1 MMKFGLMALAV
12 LAFAP
17 SAMAGTTSGNPF
29 AQDAAILNLND
40 LDLAT
45 ASGQRSLAIRM
56 DQAARAVCGDQ
67 VSGVHLALNA
77 KARDCRTAVAAD
89 IRAKI
94 EARLAKAD
102 DRSPVRLASAR

>member
-1 MMKFGLMALAV
+1 MKIGLMALAV

-29 AQDAAILNLND
+29 AQDSAILNLKG

-77 KARDCRTAVAAD
+77 KARDCRAAVTAD
-89 IRAKI
+89 IRTRI
-94 EARLAKAD
+94 EAKLARAD
-102 DRSPVRLASAR
+102 DRSPVQLASAR

>member
-1 MMKFGLMALAV
+1 MKIGLMALAV

-29 AQDAAILNLND
+29 AQDSAILNLKG

-67 VSGVHLALNA
+67 VSGVHLALDA
-77 KARDCRTAVAAD
+77 KARDCRAAVTAD
-89 IRAKI
+89 IRNRI
-94 EARLAKAD
+94 EAKLAKAD
-102 DRSPVRLASAR
+102 DRSPVQLASAR